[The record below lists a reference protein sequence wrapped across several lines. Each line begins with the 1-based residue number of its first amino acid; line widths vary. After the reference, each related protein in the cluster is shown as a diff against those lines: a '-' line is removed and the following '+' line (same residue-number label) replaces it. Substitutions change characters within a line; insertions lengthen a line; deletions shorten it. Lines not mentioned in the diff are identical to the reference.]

1 MKAYTLTVSKNS
13 RSDLASALAFR
24 LAHGKVGQAIVENG
38 FSKPLWNLTLAKIAL
53 AYAKAGKEASDI
65 ADAFS
70 SISGENMSAARQAAG
85 DLEFSFGESD
95 ADHLAAGGVWVAN
108 GKTYIPDAKGK
119 LPEGASKVLP
129 VLLSK
134 YWEKAG
140 KRTASLDTSKLID
153 C

>member
-1 MKAYTLTVSKNS
+1 MKAYTLTVSKTS

-38 FSKPLWNLTLAKIAL
+38 FSKPLWNLTLAKIAI
-53 AYAKAGKEASDI
+53 AYTNAGKGASDI

-70 SISGENMSAARQAAG
+70 AISAENMSAARQAAG
-85 DLEFSFGESD
+85 DLEISFGESD

-108 GKTYIPDAKGK
+108 GKTCLPDAKGK

-140 KRTASLDTSKLID
+140 KRAAPLDTSKLID